1 MITAESLVKV
11 AQHRWFGQV
20 VDAARGLPGVELAD
34 KYDGTPVLRL
44 NGCFMAGI
52 AAHASAEAN
61 SLVVRV
67 DPEERAGW
75 LDEAPDVYYLT
86 EYYERHPVV
95 LVRMAKVD
103 TDALKD
109 VLATAWRLTSNKG
122 SRLARKAD
130 EW

>member
-1 MITAESLVKV
+1 MKV
-11 AQHRWFGQV
+11 VQHGWFSQV

-44 NGCFMAGI
+44 NGCFVAGI
-52 AAHASAEAN
+52 ATHASAEPN

-75 LDEAPDVYYLT
+75 LDEVPYVYYLT

-95 LVRMAKVD
+95 LVRMAEVD
-103 TDALKD
+103 TDALRD
-109 VLATAWRLTSNKG
+109 VLATAWRLTSNKVRFAG
-122 SRLARKAD
+122 LARRL
-130 EW
+130 